1 MSAVRNIRNGQ
12 GDRRSRSLAVWS
24 WLRNAWLRAA
34 SGIRCDAKVS
44 SISTS
49 MVIDA
54 MPGRGGSAE
63 MRHDAAKMRG
73 GTNALAEAGI
83 VLPFPIHGEALLV
96 KLAEV
101 LRARIADCGPE
112 WNPLLPQLSRRP
124 WSRLSIDHQAHV
136 EFLEHRG
143 EYRAVID
150 AQLGTKV
157 IVETAEFD
165 VVVDFVLQYVTG
177 RLAEPAELE
186 AAS

>member
-1 MSAVRNIRNGQ
+1 MSAVRNNRNGQ

-34 SGIRCDAKVS
+34 ASGVRRNAGQS
-44 SISTS
+44 STS
-49 MVIDA
+49 SSAPASTVIDA
-54 MPGRGGSAE
+54 ALDRANPTALRDG
-63 MRHDAAKMRG
+63 AK
-73 GTNALAEAGI
+73 ALAEAGI

-96 KLAEV
+96 RLAEV
-101 LRARIADCGPE
+101 LRARIADSGPE

-124 WSRLSIDHQAHV
+124 WSRLSIDHRAHV
-136 EFLEHRG
+136 EFLEDRG

-150 AQLGTKV
+150 ASLGTKV